1 MRKGNMRTMGILIT
15 LAVFMILPLA
25 ASASDMVTITGEI
38 NDSYQIV
45 DSSGQV
51 YEIAD
56 TVEGNELIDSY
67 TGEKVSVTGTLQEDE
82 DGKIITVTSFKVI
95 AE

>member
-1 MRKGNMRTMGILIT
+1 MRKGNMRTRGMLIT
-15 LAVFMILPLA
+15 LAIFMILPLA
-25 ASASDMVTITGEI
+25 ASASDMVTIEGEV

-45 DSSGQV
+45 DSSGQL

-56 TVEGNELIDSY
+56 TVEGNELIDSH

-82 DGKIITVTSFKVI
+82 NGKTITVTSFKVI
-95 AE
+95 TE

>member
-1 MRKGNMRTMGILIT
+1 MRKGNMKTMGVLIT
-15 LAVFMILPLA
+15 LAIFMILPLA
-25 ASASDMVTITGEI
+25 ASASDMVTIEGEV

-51 YEIAD
+51 YDIAD

-67 TGEKVSVTGTLQEDE
+67 TGEKVSVTGTLEEDE
-82 DGKIITVTSFKVI
+82 NGKIITVTSFKAI
-95 AE
+95 SD

>member
-1 MRKGNMRTMGILIT
+1 MRKGNMRTMGLLIT
-15 LAVFMILPLA
+15 LAVFVVLPLA
-25 ASASDMVTITGEI
+25 VSASDMVTIEGEV

-45 DSSGQV
+45 DNTGQV

-56 TVEGNELIDSY
+56 TVEGNELIDSH

-82 DGKIITVTSFKVI
+82 NGKIITVTSFKVI
-95 AE
+95 TE